1 MFGCEN
7 FLNLWAPATLIAGGM
22 MAQGSIGSLRTLK
35 FFGLCFG
42 ASYGFMSAFGPSNG
56 TGIASRLALYNKLGL
71 NITSNDVNGNYLCGC
86 DSMALGLSTLML
98 ARLMGLP
105 IALGAFAGGLAYY
118 GPQGVGGQSAAIA
131 YALFCL

>member
-22 MAQGSIGSLRTLK
+22 MAQGFIGNLRTLK

-56 TGIASRLALYNKLGL
+56 TSF
-71 NITSNDVNGNYLCGC
+71 D
-86 DSMALGLSTLML
+86 
-98 ARLMGLP
+98 
-105 IALGAFAGGLAYY
+105 
-118 GPQGVGGQSAAIA
+118 
-131 YALFCL
+131 YALTLFCKQILIKSQYTKSIDLMDIDILSSVNQVESHTLSKCTEQSIEV